1 MKLQIRQHQ
10 QQNRFIEGCAQ
21 PKNDY
26 DCADIPLK
34 RHLLFPAKMNQV
46 KEAKQMA
53 SKQKKRHEDKLIL
66 SKFFGKNIVKG
77 TFDQVQDISQAI
89 EYHK

>member
-1 MKLQIRQHQ
+1 MLEKSDNTFANIS
-10 QQNRFIEGCAQ
+10 
-21 PKNDY
+21 
-26 DCADIPLK
+26 LK
-34 RHLLFPAKMNQV
+34 RHLLFLAKMNQV

-66 SKFFGKNIVKG
+66 TKFFGKNIVKG
-77 TFDQVQDISQAI
+77 TVDQAQDISQAI

>member
-1 MKLQIRQHQ
+1 
-10 QQNRFIEGCAQ
+10 
-21 PKNDY
+21 
-26 DCADIPLK
+26 
-34 RHLLFPAKMNQV
+34 MNQV

-89 EYHK
+89 EYHKWVLLYLKSYCFCLFVEEAQITP

>member
-1 MKLQIRQHQ
+1 
-10 QQNRFIEGCAQ
+10 
-21 PKNDY
+21 
-26 DCADIPLK
+26 
-34 RHLLFPAKMNQV
+34 MNQV